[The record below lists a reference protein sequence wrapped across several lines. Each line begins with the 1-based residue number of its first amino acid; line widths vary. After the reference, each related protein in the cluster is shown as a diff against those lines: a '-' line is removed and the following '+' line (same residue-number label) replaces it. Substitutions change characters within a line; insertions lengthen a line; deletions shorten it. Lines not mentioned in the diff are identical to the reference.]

1 MPYADNDGVSLY
13 YEITDPGG
21 EDAGATDAGG
31 RAGPTDAGDDTD
43 PAEATTT
50 EDDTETVAL
59 VEGLGYGRWM
69 WRWQK
74 DRLAGEGYRVVV
86 WDNRG
91 TGDSDE
97 PEGPY
102 TVEQMASDLEAV
114 LDAADAE
121 SAHVVGASMGG
132 MIAQQYALDYDR
144 AESLGLLCT
153 SHGGED
159 AIDTPEETQAR
170 MFGAPDDVVEQS
182 STGNQTTSDDA
193 DEREA
198 IRYKMKPAMTDEFWA
213 ENDDLIS
220 DIVDWRLAG
229 DASDAARE
237 AQAAGVM
244 QFDSSDR
251 LGEMDL
257 PVLVAHGTDDRVLPV
272 GNADLLAQKLP
283 HAQLAVFEGGPH
295 LFFIEQAETVN
306 DRIVEFLNHV

>member
-13 YEITDPGG
+13 YEITDP
-21 EDAGATDAGG
+21 
-31 RAGPTDAGDDTD
+31 
-43 PAEATTT
+43 AEATTD
-50 EDDTETVAL
+50 EGDAETVAL

-74 DRLAGEGYRVVV
+74 DRLADEGYRVVV

-97 PEGPY
+97 PDGPY
-102 TVEQMASDLEAV
+102 TVEEMASDLEAV
-114 LDAADAE
+114 LDAVGAE

-144 AESLGLLCT
+144 AESLELLCT
-153 SHGGED
+153 SHGGEE
-159 AIDTPEETQAR
+159 AIDTPEETRAR
-170 MFGAPDDVVEQS
+170 MFGAP
-182 STGNQTTSDDA
+182 DDA

-220 DIVDWRLAG
+220 DIVDWRLDG
-229 DASDAARE
+229 DASDSARE

-251 LGEMDL
+251 LGDIEI
-257 PVLVAHGTDDRVLPV
+257 PVLVAHGTDDTVLPV
-272 GNADLLAQKLP
+272 GNADLLYQKLP
-283 HAQLAVFEGGPH
+283 NAQLAVFEGGPH
-295 LFFIEQAETVN
+295 LFFVEQAETVN
-306 DRIVEFLNHV
+306 DRLAEFLSHV

>member
-1 MPYADNDGVSLY
+1 MSYADNDGVSLY
-13 YEITDPGG
+13 YETT
-21 EDAGATDAGG
+21 A
-31 RAGPTDAGDDTD
+31 
-43 PAEATTT
+43 PAETATNGS
-50 EDDTETVAL
+50 DPETVAL

-69 WRWQK
+69 WRWQRE
-74 DRLAGEGYRVVV
+74 RLADEGYRVVV

-114 LDAADAE
+114 LADAGVE
-121 SAHVVGASMGG
+121 RAHVVGASMGG

-144 AESLGLLCT
+144 AQSLGLLCT
-153 SHGGED
+153 SHGGEE
-159 AIDTPEETQAR
+159 AIDVPEETQAR
-170 MFGAPDDVVEQS
+170 MFSVP
-182 STGNQTTSDDA
+182 DDA

-198 IRYKMKPAMTDEFWA
+198 IRYKMKPATTDEFWA

-220 DIVDWRLAG
+220 DIVDWRLEG

-237 AQAAGVM
+237 AQAAGVA

-251 LGEMDL
+251 LGDVDV

-272 GNADLLAQKLP
+272 ENADLLYQKLSKV
-283 HAQLAVFEGGPH
+283 QLAVFDGGSH
-295 LFFIEQAETVN
+295 LFFVEQADAVN
-306 DRIVEFLNHV
+306 DRLVEFLTHV